1 MKTTFRLL
9 AVASLFVAV
18 PLALSAVQSPAG
30 QGPGGGAGKGQA
42 PAGQGGGKD
51 GGAPGGPGQGRGPG
65 GREPVGL
72 EGSMKVMNGGL
83 KRLQGALAS
92 NDLAQAAQIAID
104 MQRAAGVAK
113 VETPW
118 PAEKMT
124 DVAQKAE
131 FVKGFRMSM
140 IELQRNLLDLEVAAL
155 EGKADDVKKIVEEK
169 LKPMRNAG
177 HDKYNPEK

>member
-1 MKTTFRLL
+1 MKSSLRLL
-9 AVASLFVAV
+9 AIASLFVAI
-18 PLALSAVQSPAG
+18 PLALSAVQSPG
-30 QGPGGGAGKGQA
+30 GPGGGQKGTP

-51 GGAPGGPGQGRGPG
+51 GGGPAQGPGQGRGPG

-83 KRLQGALAS
+83 KRLQGAIGGG
-92 NDLAQAAQIAID
+92 DFAQVAQIAVD

-124 DVAQKAE
+124 DAAQKAE
-131 FVKGFRMSM
+131 FVKGFRISM
-140 IELQRNLLDLEVAAL
+140 IELERSLLDLEVAAL
-155 EGKADDVKKIVEEK
+155 EGKADEIKKIVDEK